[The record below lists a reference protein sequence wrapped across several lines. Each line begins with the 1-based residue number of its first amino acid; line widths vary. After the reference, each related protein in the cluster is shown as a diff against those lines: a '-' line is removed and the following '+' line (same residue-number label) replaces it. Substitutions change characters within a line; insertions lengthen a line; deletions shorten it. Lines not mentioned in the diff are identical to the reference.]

1 MARVLLPIEVDC
13 PPNACASGPIA
24 TAWVN
29 PVACAVQPIATD
41 CLPVALAIKVSVSF
55 EPITTDFSPD
65 ASALLPMAIA
75 YFCEACAESP
85 TATAPIPFAPALKP
99 MAIDCACV
107 ASVPAPT
114 AMEYVPPARADLS
127 ALRPPPT
134 AMEFAPEACEKRP
147 TATEL
152 SVTAL
157 LLLPKAK
164 APMFLAEAAVPTATD
179 CDVTAELL

>member
-1 MARVLLPIEVDC
+1 MARVLLPMEVDC
-13 PPNACASGPIA
+13 PPNACASGPMA

-29 PVACAVQPIATD
+29 PVACAVQPMATD
-41 CLPVALAIKVSVSF
+41 CLPVALAILVAVSF

-75 YFCEACAESP
+75 YNFEACAVSP

-127 ALRPPPT
+127 ALRPPPM

-152 SVTAL
+152 SVAAL